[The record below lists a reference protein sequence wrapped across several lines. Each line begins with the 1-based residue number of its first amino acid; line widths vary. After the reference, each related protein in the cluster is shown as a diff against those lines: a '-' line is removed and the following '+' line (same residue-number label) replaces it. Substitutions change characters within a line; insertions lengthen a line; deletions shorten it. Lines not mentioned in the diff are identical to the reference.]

1 MNSIDV
7 YNENVSLGQVTA
19 ILFRRKWQLLATF
32 LLVLVC
38 VACVTLLLPKQ
49 YEARMKILVKND
61 RANMVVSAGS
71 TQSSSPAEVSETQI
85 NTEIELLDNDD
96 LLEQVVTSCGL
107 DRLEPTGATP
117 DEEQRQGALE
127 RAVRQLRQSL
137 KIVPV
142 RKADIIEVDYTAN
155 DRHQAVLVLKQLAA
169 LYFEAHLRV
178 HGTPGTHEFFLSQ
191 TERYGKELRDAE
203 AKLADFR
210 ERNDIVLFPE
220 QKQETMTKGFESK
233 SNLLITEAA
242 IHEHTLKTANL
253 RSQLAAVEPRVITQ
267 SRTISNQYTVER
279 LATMLVELQNHRTQ
293 LLAKFLPDDRLVL
306 ENAQEI
312 ADTEAALERSK
323 ALTGLD
329 QATDVNPLRQTLEL
343 DLAKEEAELAGL
355 EARRVSLVQQTKNYG
370 GQLTKLGAST
380 TQYEDLIRKQKEAED
395 NYLLYARKTE
405 EARIAESLDQQ
416 KISNVAIAENP
427 VEPRLPS
434 KPNVPLDLA
443 FGAVLAAL
451 LSSGLAFALEYRKQA
466 STRADGQVGIFGAI
480 GAQPS
485 LELVEHSNDLEALT
499 GLPVLA
505 ITNHH

>member
-7 YNENVSLGQVTA
+7 YHVSLGQVTA
-19 ILFRRKWQLLATF
+19 ILFRRKWQVLATF
-32 LLVLVC
+32 FLVLVC
-38 VACVTLLLPKQ
+38 VACVTLVLPKQ

-71 TQSSSPAEVSETQI
+71 AQLSSPAEVSETQI

-96 LLEQVVTSCGL
+96 LLEQVVIACGL
-107 DRLEPTGATP
+107 DRLETTGASP
-117 DEEQRQGALE
+117 DEEQRQRALE
-127 RAVRQLRQSL
+127 RAVRRLRQNL
-137 KIVPV
+137 KIVAV
-142 RKADIIEVDYTAN
+142 RKADIIEVDYLAN
-155 DRHQAVLVLKQLAA
+155 DPRQAGLVLKQLAA

-191 TERYGKELRDAE
+191 AERYGKKLRDSE

-210 ERNDIVLFPE
+210 ERNSIVLFPE
-220 QKQETMTKGFESK
+220 QKQVTMTKEFESK

-242 IHEHTLKTANL
+242 IREHTLRTANL
-253 RSQLAAVEPRVITQ
+253 RSQLAAAEPRVVTQ

-279 LATMLVELQNHRTQ
+279 LSTMLVELQNRRTQ

-306 ENAQEI
+306 ENTQEI
-312 ADTEAALERSK
+312 VDTEAALERSK

-355 EARRVSLVQQTKNYG
+355 EARRASLLQQTENYG

-380 TQYEDLIRKQKEAED
+380 TEYEDLIRNRKEAED

-434 KPNVPLDLA
+434 KPNMALNLA
-443 FGAVLAAL
+443 FGAVLAVL
-451 LSSGLAFALEYRKQA
+451 LSLGLAFTLEYRKQTSA
-466 STRADGQVGIFGAI
+466 RADGQVEILGAI
-480 GAQPS
+480 GGRPS

-505 ITNHH
+505 ITNQR